1 MGYEI
6 VLARAGQDTPGYQD
20 VPVARVHFELGDL
33 YRKQGD
39 LESARR
45 HLAQVPG
52 SRGNTP
58 DLEKES
64 MLLLQQIDEAI
75 RLRQSVEAA
84 VPTAAR

>member
-1 MGYEI
+1 
-6 VLARAGQDTPGYQD
+6 LD
-20 VPVARVHFELGDL
+20 
-33 YRKQGD
+33 D

-45 HLAQVPG
+45 HLAQVRG

-58 DLEKES
+58 DLEAES